1 MRKNDKLAE
10 EIKVTREEYRKVI
23 RALIAKGIH
32 DLKEDKIPIQ
42 GVADIERLIRLDL
55 YIQQK
60 GYLI

>member
-23 RALIAKGIH
+23 RALIAKGIR

>member
-1 MRKNDKLAE
+1 MKNDKLAE

-23 RALIAKGIH
+23 RALIAKGIR

>member
-1 MRKNDKLAE
+1 MPKNEKLAE

-23 RALIAKGIH
+23 RALIAKGIR

-60 GYLI
+60 GYLL